1 MIIIHNNA
9 SKNIYELDKDEN
21 FLIIIT
27 NACEINLEF
36 KLLRENLVVHVNGI
50 VSLTGRDEATLNIK
64 SVHLSPS
71 ANSRVHIKSVLKDN
85 SKFNFE
91 GLIDIAKDAQLTDAY
106 LQNDNLLIGDD
117 AVVNSSP
124 QLEILADDVKA
135 SHGVTV
141 TTFGEEELFYLKSRG
156 IEENESENLITH
168 GFLSQVL
175 NGVTAEQIKAY
186 NIPGVIYEKI

>member
-1 MIIIHNNA
+1 MIIITKDT
-9 SKNIYELDKDEN
+9 KNKIFEISSSED
-21 FLIIIT
+21 FLIVIT
-27 NACEINLEF
+27 KSSEINLQF
-36 KLLRENLVVHVNGI
+36 KLLKENVAAHVYGVVSI
-50 VSLTGRDEATLNIK
+50 TGNDEATLNIK
-64 SVHLSPS
+64 TLHLSPN

-85 SKFNFE
+85 AKFNFE
-91 GLIDIAKDAQLTDAY
+91 GLIDIAKEAQLSDAY
-106 LQNDNLLIGDD
+106 LQNDNLVIGDN

-135 SHGVTV
+135 SHGVTI

-156 IEENESENLITH
+156 VEESEAEDLITY

-175 NGVTAEQIKAY
+175 NGVTEDQLKAY

>member
-1 MIIIHNNA
+1 MIIISNESQN
-9 SKNIYELDKDEN
+9 KIYEVTEN
-21 FLIIIT
+21 NDFLILIT
-27 NACEINLEF
+27 KPSKIDLEF
-36 KLLRENLVVHVNGI
+36 KFLKEDITVHIYGI
-50 VSLTGRDEATLNIK
+50 VSLAGSDEATLNIK
-64 SVHLSPS
+64 SKHLSPS

-85 SKFNFE
+85 AKFNFE

-106 LQNDNLLIGDD
+106 LQNDNLVIGDD

-124 QLEILADDVKA
+124 QLEILADDVRA
-135 SHGVTV
+135 SHGVTI

-156 IEENESENLITH
+156 IEENKSENLITH

-175 NGVTAEQIKAY
+175 NGVTAEQLKAY